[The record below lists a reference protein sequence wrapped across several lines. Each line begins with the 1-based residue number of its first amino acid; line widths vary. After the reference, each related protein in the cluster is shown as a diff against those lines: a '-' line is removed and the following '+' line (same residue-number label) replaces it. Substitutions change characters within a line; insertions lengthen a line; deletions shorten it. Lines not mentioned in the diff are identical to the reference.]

1 MPPAAAQADLAHSVP
16 SLMES
21 SQLQK
26 KGCAIQELVLAEVEY
41 KVQEKTEEMWNR
53 GKQVVAQMK
62 QRHQQT
68 VQQHLDEIARLKKSS
83 QDLEEENMR
92 LNQLV
97 HDLATGLT
105 AVGGNYLNGKDLP
118 YGSPDSCASTAV
130 EEPEASKQV
139 EAATPFTPKPRTDP
153 DTPPSALPEEKR
165 GAQVASVLSGAP
177 GIELRMLGAMLRERQ
192 LVLLN
197 TWGRAAPSP
206 FGSFH
211 RASEAVRTWFEEQV
225 VKAEQAAA
233 ANDLRGVYVLR
244 KLDAF
249 DARSLRGITRSHA
262 HMTHENTAALRRR
275 IGVASPRDALL
286 TLLKSR
292 TQGSS
297 EDASQQWFSQLR
309 TDILESQASSPPAS
323 AEIDRSEQAWGVP
336 CDVCGQ
342 YFLNNR
348 IMRNKMGEADEV
360 MRASCAR
367 EELDLVFGK
376 GKPANSAE
384 TEEPAED
391 RQPKW
396 KKTEGGKGPS
406 RDGWWGGSNKRQ
418 WERAATNPAEV
429 KLDPQTQHLVTTLT
443 KAVLRHEADLTM
455 YRADT
460 SFVVFVDTSPHS
472 CLQQIKDA
480 GAVWQDLFSKGEVKR
495 PLKQYLM
502 PGIFKSLKEA
512 MEAVITDDEK
522 IQRCKAA
529 GWMGDGR
536 TALDP
541 VWLSHVWDPQQKKEV
556 LSEMVLPRPHTEILR
571 DLDVLMNHL
580 LQEGVLLR
588 FKSTKDL
595 SLQTEAEVIPFL
607 ATISLRTQ
615 AAQEAHHILSRLV
628 GCACCKLSGFR
639 IKPERGQRSQ
649 MSKLLEQAYKGVDFC
664 EWNQQDRGWSR
675 GSA

>member
-1 MPPAAAQADLAHSVP
+1 
-16 SLMES
+16 
-21 SQLQK
+21 
-26 KGCAIQELVLAEVEY
+26 
-41 KVQEKTEEMWNR
+41 
-53 GKQVVAQMK
+53 
-62 QRHQQT
+62 
-68 VQQHLDEIARLKKSS
+68 
-83 QDLEEENMR
+83 
-92 LNQLV
+92 
-97 HDLATGLT
+97 
-105 AVGGNYLNGKDLP
+105 
-118 YGSPDSCASTAV
+118 
-130 EEPEASKQV
+130 
-139 EAATPFTPKPRTDP
+139 
-153 DTPPSALPEEKR
+153 
-165 GAQVASVLSGAP
+165 
-177 GIELRMLGAMLRERQ
+177 
-192 LVLLN
+192 
-197 TWGRAAPSP
+197 
-206 FGSFH
+206 
-211 RASEAVRTWFEEQV
+211 
-225 VKAEQAAA
+225 
-233 ANDLRGVYVLR
+233 
-244 KLDAF
+244 
-249 DARSLRGITRSHA
+249 
-262 HMTHENTAALRRR
+262 
-275 IGVASPRDALL
+275 
-286 TLLKSR
+286 
-292 TQGSS
+292 
-297 EDASQQWFSQLR
+297 
-309 TDILESQASSPPAS
+309 
-323 AEIDRSEQAWGVP
+323 
-336 CDVCGQ
+336 
-342 YFLNNR
+342 
-348 IMRNKMGEADEV
+348 MGEADEV

-406 RDGWWGGSNKRQ
+406 RDGWWGGGNKRQ
-418 WERAATNPAEV
+418 WERATNNPAEV
-429 KLDPQTQHLVTTLT
+429 KLDQQTQHLVTTLT

-541 VWLSHVWDPQQKKEV
+541 VWLSHVWDPQQKREV

-571 DLDVLMNHL
+571 DLDVLMTHL